1 VRAWAVAVRAE
12 GREPLYSTAWGNV
25 ASRGVARALG
35 LECYGEDWRLE
46 PA

>member
-1 VRAWAVAVRAE
+1 
-12 GREPLYSTAWGNV
+12 PLYSTAWGNV